1 MKQLDGKR
9 ALVTGTASGI
19 GRAIALEL
27 AKCGTHL
34 LLADRDDLG
43 MARTAEMI
51 GKRDVGVDTFHY
63 DAERPEEIAG
73 LARFAKSLPGG
84 VDILVNNAGVT
95 YRGPTDRMELQ
106 HWERMLDVNLY
117 APIRLTHELLPML
130 LSRRDVHLLNVC
142 SVLGLVGLPKVSA
155 YNTAKFGL
163 VGYTESL
170 RSEYGPQGVGV
181 TALCP
186 GLVRTNLFNASMSN
200 GHERQKDPPRWTTTT
215 PERVARAAVKAI
227 RQNRRMVV
235 MEPVARVTY
244 AAKRFLPGLLDFA
257 LHVGRRRQT
266 EKRLTY
272 WQKRAGE
279 AAIDQ
284 QQTPTVQ
291 MPAQVSEPTAPVRR
305 AA

>member
-1 MKQLDGKR
+1 MKQLSGKR
-9 ALVTGTASGI
+9 ALVTGAASGI
-19 GRAIALEL
+19 GQAIAIEL
-27 AKCGTHL
+27 AAQGTHL
-34 LLADRDDLG
+34 LLADRDELG

-51 GKRDVGVDTFHY
+51 GDGSICVDTYHY
-63 DAERPEEIAG
+63 DAERPEEIAS
-73 LARFAKSLPGG
+73 LARFAESLEGG
-84 VDILVNNAGVT
+84 VDILINNAGVT
-95 YRGPTDRMELQ
+95 YRGPTDRMQVQ

-130 LSRRDVHLLNVC
+130 LGRREVHLLNVC

-200 GHERQKDPPRWTTTT
+200 GHERQKHPPRWTTTT

-227 RQNRRMVV
+227 RSNRRMVV

-244 AAKRFLPGLLDFA
+244 AAKRFVPGLMDFA
-257 LHVGRRRQT
+257 LHLGRRRQT
-266 EKRLTY
+266 EKRIAY
-272 WQKRAGE
+272 WQARTYSAS
-279 AAIDQ
+279 ASSA
-284 QQTPTVQ
+284 PTVP
-291 MPAQVSEPTAPVRR
+291 MPSQPLPARR